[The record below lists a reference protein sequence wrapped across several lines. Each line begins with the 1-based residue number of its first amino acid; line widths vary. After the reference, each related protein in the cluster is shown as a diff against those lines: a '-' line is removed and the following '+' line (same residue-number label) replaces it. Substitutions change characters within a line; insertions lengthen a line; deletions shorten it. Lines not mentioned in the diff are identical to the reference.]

1 MNVTFNLGNADLEKE
16 FVAAGARQN
25 LIGIKGHRSLGGC
38 RASIYNAVTEE
49 ACQALA
55 DFMDEFRKQH

>member
-1 MNVTFNLGNADLEKE
+1 MNVTFNLDECGSGK
-16 FVAAGARQN
+16 RIRRRRRKRN

-55 DFMDEFRKQH
+55 DFMDAFRKQH